1 MRSNRSNKTQK
12 GNKSQEE
19 NKLYFCK
26 LCDFIAESYEELD
39 MHYSL
44 EHDPDP
50 DLSYE
55 LEMAW
60 ENAKPRK
67 KPKTLKEKAIYQLKL
82 LAEGED
88 YKNEYVGW
96 CHIPYHL
103 YTKRVGNKT
112 IIKVVPGV
120 EIC

>member
-1 MRSNRSNKTQK
+1 MRSKNQNN
-12 GNKSQEE
+12 GNKEE
-19 NKLYFCK
+19 KRLYYCS
-26 LCDFIAESYEELD
+26 LCPFVAKTYEELD
-39 MHYSL
+39 LHYSL
-44 EHDPDP
+44 SHDESD
-50 DLSYE
+50 DDISYE

-60 ENAKPRK
+60 ENIKKKKKPR
-67 KPKTLKEKAIYQLKL
+67 TLKEKAIAELML
-82 LAEGED
+82 LIQGQD

>member
-1 MRSNRSNKTQK
+1 MRSKTQSK
-12 GNKSQEE
+12 NER
-19 NKLYFCK
+19 YFCRF
-26 LCDFIAESYEELD
+26 CGFVAESYEELD

-55 LEMAW
+55 LEKAW
-60 ENAKPRK
+60 ENIKSRK

-82 LAEGED
+82 LAEGKD
-88 YKNEYVGW
+88 YKNEYVGL
-96 CHIPYHL
+96 CHIPYEII
-103 YTKRVGNKT
+103 TRKKGNRY
-112 IIKVVPGV
+112 IIEVVPGV